1 VVRDT
6 VLGTGDTMDCELPLE
21 NYGFKEYREF
31 DIDLIRIDQ
40 AVRDLC
46 KQNTCG
52 QYNRNHMCPPA
63 IKGIEA
69 WKEEI
74 LSYTNAVL
82 VSKVYPTHGGYDFKA
97 WIDGMR
103 DFQKTLV
110 GLKEAVEAQFPDKR
124 FLFLGAG
131 ACFICDKC
139 AYLEGKPCRFPEK
152 AFPSLEACGID
163 VVGLSKSAGVKYNN
177 GKDTVTFLGGILF

>member
-1 VVRDT
+1 
-6 VLGTGDTMDCELPLE
+6 MDCDLHLE
-21 NYGFKEYREF
+21 KYGFKEYREF
-31 DIDLIRIDQ
+31 DIGLIRIDQ
-40 AVRDLC
+40 GVRDLC

-63 IKGIEA
+63 IKGIEE

-74 LSYTNAVL
+74 CSYTNAVL

-97 WIDGMR
+97 WFEGIR

-110 GLKEAVEAQFPDKR
+110 TLKEDLEAQCPDKR

-131 ACFICDKC
+131 GCFLCERC
-139 AYLEGKPCRFPEK
+139 TYPEGKPCRFPEK

-163 VVGLSKSAGVKYNN
+163 VVSLSRSAGVKYNN
-177 GKDTVTFLGGILF
+177 GKHTITYIGGILF